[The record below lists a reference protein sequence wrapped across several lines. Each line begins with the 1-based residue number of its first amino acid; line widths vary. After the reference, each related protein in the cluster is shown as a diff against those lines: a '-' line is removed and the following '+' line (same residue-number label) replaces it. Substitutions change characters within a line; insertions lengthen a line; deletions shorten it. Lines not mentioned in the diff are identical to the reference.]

1 MLSRRSVRIK
11 AMQLLYSIDRDKAVT
26 KKELVK
32 SYDFGI
38 KQSYELFLYNL
49 YILMEITSCAENDL
63 LKRKSKHLPSEYDKK
78 FTDKIYANPLIQDM
92 VTNKE
97 LNKKFEALN
106 FESKYN
112 KDYVTKIYEAFAKKE
127 EFKDY
132 VTKETNDSE
141 TLELLLELYRFCR
154 QDEYF
159 NEMLED
165 AYFNWLDDKSLVV
178 GAVKKYLKALPNE
191 NSKLFSEF
199 LPEDETVQE
208 FGKILLKKTL
218 DQQDD
223 LMKIVIPTL
232 ENWDHDRLALV
243 DTILIQLAV
252 SEMLNF
258 PTIAAKVSLNEY
270 VELGKQYSTAKSKEF
285 INGILDK
292 IMKTLQAEGRMNKEG
307 RGLIED

>member
-26 KKELVK
+26 KKELIK
-32 SYDFGI
+32 NYDFCI
-38 KQSYELFLYNL
+38 TQSYELFLYNL

-63 LKRKSKHLPSEYDKK
+63 IKRKSKHLPSDYDKQ
-78 FTDKIYANPLIQDM
+78 FTDKLYANKLIQDM

-97 LNKKFEALN
+97 LNKKFTALK
-106 FESKYN
+106 FESKIN
-112 KDYVTKIYEAFAKKE
+112 KDYTRKIYEAFAKKDAYKS
-127 EFKDY
+127 F
-132 VTKETNDSE
+132 VANETNDSE

-178 GAVKKYLKALPNE
+178 GAVKKYLKALPTE
-191 NSKLFSEF
+191 NLKLYSEF
-199 LPEDETVQE
+199 LPEDDTVQD
-208 FGKILLKKTL
+208 FGKTLLKKTL
-218 DQQDD
+218 DQQED
-223 LMKIVIPTL
+223 LMQIVIPTL

-258 PTIAAKVSLNEY
+258 PTIPPKVSLNEY

-292 IMKTLQAEGRMNKEG
+292 IMKTLQTENKLNKEG
-307 RGLIED
+307 RGLIG

>member
-32 SYDFGI
+32 NYDFCI

-49 YILMEITSCAENDL
+49 YIIMEITACAENDL
-63 LKRKSKHLPSEYDKK
+63 LKRKSKHLPSDYDKQ
-78 FTDKIYANPLIQDM
+78 FTDKLYANKLIQDV
-92 VTNKE
+92 VTNKD
-97 LNKKFEALN
+97 LNKKFESLK
-106 FESKYN
+106 FESQFN
-112 KDYVTKIYEAFAKKE
+112 KEYATKIYDAFAKKDAYKE
-127 EFKDY
+127 Y
-132 VTKETNDSE
+132 ITKETNDTE

-154 QDEYF
+154 QDEFF

-178 GAVKKYLKALPNE
+178 GAVKKYLKALPAD

-199 LPEDETVQE
+199 LPEDETVQD
-208 FGKILLKKTL
+208 FGKTLLKKTL

-232 ENWDHDRLALV
+232 ENWDHERLALV

-258 PTIAAKVSLNEY
+258 PTIPAKVSLNEY

-292 IMKTLQAEGRMNKEG
+292 IMKTLQSENKMNKEG
-307 RGLIED
+307 RGLIG